1 MAPLVVSLDFI
12 LDVSKLDIM
21 NMQDLTAKSEEAAD
35 LLLLLASAHRLR
47 ILCAL
52 LEGERS
58 VSSLEP
64 VVDLSQSALS
74 QHLAR
79 LREAGLVSTRREAQS
94 IYYSIADERAGR
106 VLAVLAEIFCEPKD
120 QSTGRRRKT

>member
-1 MAPLVVSLDFI
+1 
-12 LDVSKLDIM
+12 M
-21 NMQDLTAKSEEAAD
+21 NMQELTDKSTEAAE
-35 LLLLLASAHRLR
+35 LLALLANAHRLR

-52 LEGERS
+52 LDGERS
-58 VSSLEP
+58 VSSLED

-79 LREAGLVSTRREAQS
+79 LREAGIVKTRREAQS

-106 VLAVLAEIFCEPKD
+106 ILDVLADIFCKPATSRPK
-120 QSTGRRRKT
+120 GRRPT

>member
-1 MAPLVVSLDFI
+1 M
-12 LDVSKLDIM
+12 DIQEL
-21 NMQDLTAKSEEAAD
+21 NTKSEEASS
-35 LLLLLASAHRLR
+35 LLTLLANPHRLR

-58 VSSLEP
+58 VSSLET

-79 LREAGLVSTRREAQS
+79 LRQARVVSTRREAQS
-94 IYYSIADERAGR
+94 IFYAIADDRAAR
-106 VLAVLAEIFCEPKD
+106 VLEVLAEIFCKPTSK
-120 QSTGRRRKT
+120 RKAKRKTQ

>member
-1 MAPLVVSLDFI
+1 
-12 LDVSKLDIM
+12 M
-21 NMQDLTAKSEEAAD
+21 NVQDLTSRSEDAAE
-35 LLLLLASAHRLR
+35 LLLALANPHRLR

-52 LEGERS
+52 LDGERS

-79 LREAGLVSTRREAQS
+79 LREGGIVATRREAQS
-94 IYYSIADERAGR
+94 IYYSISDDRAER
-106 VLAVLAEIFCEPKD
+106 VLTVLADIFCKPP
-120 QSTGRRRKT
+120 RARRK